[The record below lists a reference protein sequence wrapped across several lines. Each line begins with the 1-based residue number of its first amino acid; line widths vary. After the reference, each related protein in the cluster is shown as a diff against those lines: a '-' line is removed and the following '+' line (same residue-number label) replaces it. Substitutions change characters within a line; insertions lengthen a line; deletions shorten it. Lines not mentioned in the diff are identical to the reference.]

1 MTELNMNSRLLRSS
15 EEGFFNQGQ
24 RTEICRSCG
33 VHDMCGRAK
42 TRKVCADFAPILTF
56 RSPLI
61 GLDGWSNTFRLSSLW
76 YDRLKG
82 RIGHTLAYY
91 DTKGP
96 KLIGHARLT
105 GIARGPMNLMLNL
118 YAHSNHLCIGAGV
131 SKEDAPEWLREKLN
145 KNYKTMFKEGD
156 GRDIMTVIFSVRMR
170 AANPEEGS
178 EKMLGR
184 KEVRGHR
191 SAA

>member
-15 EEGFFNQGQ
+15 EEGFYNQGQ

-33 VHDMCGRAK
+33 IHDLCGREK
-42 TRKVCADFAPILTF
+42 VRKVCGDFSPILTF

-76 YDRLKG
+76 YERLQG
-82 RIGHTLAYY
+82 RVGHMVSYY

-96 KLIGHARLT
+96 KLIGRARLT
-105 GIARGPMNLMLNL
+105 GIARGTMNQMLDL

-131 SKEDAPEWLREKLN
+131 DKASAPEWLREKLN
-145 KNYKTMFKEGD
+145 KNYKTMFKKGD
-156 GRDIMTVIFSVRMR
+156 GQDTMTVIFSVRLR
-170 AANPEEGS
+170 SANPEENP
-178 EKMLGR
+178 EAMLRR
-184 KEVRGHR
+184 KT
-191 SAA
+191 A